1 MTTEGDII
9 DMSENGHRGCMLC
22 GKRNPRSLG
31 LSFRATGDGGIAAR
45 FDAKDLFQG
54 YDGMIHGGVIS
65 ALLDEAMT
73 YCLFHHG
80 IEGITGD
87 LHVRFVHPVPCGV
100 SLEVRAWPLLF
111 RRPVYRLRSEIVLG
125 ERVMAW
131 GEAKFM
137 RRESSG

>member
-1 MTTEGDII
+1 VTTEGDII
-9 DMSENGHRGCMLC
+9 DMSGNGHGGCMLC

-31 LSFRATGDGGIAAR
+31 LSFHATGDGGVAAR

-54 YDGMIHGGVIS
+54 YDGMIHGGVTS

-73 YCLFHHG
+73 CCLFHHG
-80 IEGITGD
+80 IEGITAD
-87 LHVRFVHPVPCGV
+87 LHVRFVHPVPCGA
-100 SLEVRAWPLLF
+100 SLEIRAWPLSF
-111 RRPVYRLRSEIVLG
+111 RPPVYSLRSEIVLG
-125 ERVMAW
+125 RRVAAW